1 MEGKRNTDSIDD
13 QLQMVKDGIGNTMRN
28 AYIAAAIT
36 IVSTASGGIW
46 AASELF
52 SRFNALEANV
62 DAALSNAEVIT
73 ERANGL
79 AERLKV
85 MEQQLADN
93 DVGQLQGRL
102 SELGTN
108 LKTIMENQVQ
118 LLALRDKVSDVE
130 KLTSENNITVTTK
143 VESLGDVDKRLT
155 RIQTEIN
162 DIWKAMDALSNPLK

>member
-1 MEGKRNTDSIDD
+1 MSEELDA
-13 QLQMVKDGIGNTMRN
+13 VKESMSATMRN
-28 AYIAAAIT
+28 AYIAAAFT

-52 SRFNALEANV
+52 GRFNALEANV
-62 DAALSNAEVIT
+62 DAALGAADVIT

-118 LLALRDKVSDVE
+118 LLALRDKVTDVE

-143 VESLGDVDKRLT
+143 VEALGDVDKRLT